1 VGDDDERGR
10 VHGGQKRWQPATRDP
25 RETMFRRQGDI
36 DSDGRRTHG
45 SASWCP
51 WWIRLVAKEDGAAT
65 NQPAGGPLHQAWRMG
80 FSSRQVFA
88 TGTEVQPD
96 ICRVAG
102 GCGFSLW
109 LSGTRKTVGELRP
122 QHTSSASSDGCET
135 REEGLAA
142 WVETAAGA
150 SKGLGHSL

>member
-96 ICRVAG
+96 IVELLEAAASP
-102 GCGFSLW
+102 CGSLVRGKRW
-109 LSGTRKTVGELRP
+109 
-122 QHTSSASSDGCET
+122 ASS
-135 REEGLAA
+135 
-142 WVETAAGA
+142 
-150 SKGLGHSL
+150 GHSTRLRRARMGARQGRRA